1 MRLWTW
7 LREAVG
13 PSYPGTTIANADGS
27 IPEQLRADGGERR
40 DEGEEKSDEP
50 EDADGDSDSNSDSNS
65 DSDIERSNVE
75 VTEPGETEPA
85 DPRWEEFDPEDIPE
99 FEIRADEPTSAG
111 GRTAGKTA
119 DESIDDPTAGMPNR
133 ARSPGQSRIKEEGTE
148 GFVAAVE
155 LCARLPED
163 VRLPK
168 EAEDLVPVAVEAELE
183 EDIRAFATAEFDT
196 ASPHVETL
204 SFVEVDDEIWL
215 RIRLGIPPEVFADL
229 DPEEIRNHALQQLE
243 GLF

>member
-1 MRLWTW
+1 MRLWTRLW
-7 LREAVG
+7 GGGAPPYSG
-13 PSYPGTTIANADGS
+13 TMTPDPGRS
-27 IPEQLRADGGERR
+27 VSEQLRADGGERR

-50 EDADGDSDSNSDSNS
+50 EDADGSSDP

-85 DPRWEEFDPEDIPE
+85 DPRWGEFDPEDIPE

-111 GRTAGKTA
+111 GRAAGETA

-183 EDIRAFATAEFDT
+183 EDIRAFAAAEFDT

-215 RIRLGIPPEVFADL
+215 RIRLGIPPEAFADL
-229 DPEEIRNHALQQLE
+229 DPEAIRNHALQQLE

>member
-13 PSYPGTTIANADGS
+13 SSYPGTTIANADRS
-27 IPEQLRADGGERR
+27 IPEQLRADGGEKR
-40 DEGEEKSDEP
+40 DEGEEKSDKP
-50 EDADGDSDSNSDSNS
+50 EDVDGDSDSNS

-75 VTEPGETEPA
+75 VTDSGETEPA

-99 FEIRADEPTSAG
+99 FEIRADEPTSIG
-111 GRTAGKTA
+111 SRTAGKTS
-119 DESIDDPTAGMPNR
+119 DEPVDDPMAGMPNR

-148 GFVAAVE
+148 GFIAALE

-163 VRLPK
+163 VRLPE
-168 EAEDLVPVAVEAELE
+168 EAADLVPAAVEAELE
-183 EDIRAFATAEFDT
+183 EDIRAFAAAEFDT

-204 SFVEVDDEIWL
+204 SFVEIDDEIWL
-215 RIRLGIPPEVFADL
+215 RIRLGIPPEAFADL

>member
-1 MRLWTW
+1 MRLWTRLW
-7 LREAVG
+7 GVG
-13 PSYPGTTIANADGS
+13 APPYSGTITPDPGRS
-27 IPEQLRADGGERR
+27 VSEQLRADGGERR
-40 DEGEEKSDEP
+40 DEEEEKSDEL
-50 EDADGDSDSNSDSNS
+50 EDADGSSDPDF

-85 DPRWEEFDPEDIPE
+85 DPRWGEFDPEDIPE

-111 GRTAGKTA
+111 GRAAGETA

-183 EDIRAFATAEFDT
+183 EDIRAFAAAEFDT

-215 RIRLGIPPEVFADL
+215 RIRLGIPPEAFADL